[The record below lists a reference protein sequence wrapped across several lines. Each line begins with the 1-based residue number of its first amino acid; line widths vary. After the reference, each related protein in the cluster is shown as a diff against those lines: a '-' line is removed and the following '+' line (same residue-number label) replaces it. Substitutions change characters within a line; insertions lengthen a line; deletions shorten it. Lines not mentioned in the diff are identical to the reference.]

1 MAVGTTVEDATE
13 FCNLEDFQ
21 GRIQIAA
28 ENSPTSIT
36 LSGDEDAI
44 IEAVEIFK
52 DEGKFA
58 RQLKVD
64 TAYHSS
70 HVLPCAEAYIAA
82 MEKCGIEYST
92 PTGAEWHSSVHK
104 GTIMGLDQLTCQYWV
119 DNMTNPVLF
128 SSAVAQAAPKSGSFD
143 LILEVGP
150 HPVLKTPCLDSLD
163 ENAHPPYS
171 GVIARGKDDVREFS
185 NALGFIWTHL
195 GAGSVNFDRFSQ
207 AASGSSVPRKFLH
220 DLPKYRF
227 DHSRRFMTLSR
238 KSGLYNSL
246 KAPPHP
252 LLGKR
257 CIDRETSRSIQWRNV
272 LHPKEIG
279 WLHGHQI
286 QGQLVF
292 PATGYVAMAV
302 EAMSILAGES
312 PMSLLTIEDLC
323 ITRAMAFNDD
333 DSSVEAVF
341 DVRII
346 IQTNNEIEA
355 TWSCSSA
362 APTDHR
368 ATLATNATGSVKV
381 TLGAPAPHSLPS
393 IETDKLNLSE
403 VAIDRFYSSLSR
415 LGYNYSWPFHGTSS
429 IQRKA
434 DYATGILEDQSGMD
448 WEDQLIVHPGMLD
461 TALQTG
467 FAAFSCPGDER
478 LWALIVPTSFKSIV
492 INPYFT
498 SAGIGKQERYQY
510 VSVAKEYK
518 KGKAI
523 TELNLLTEQDG
534 QTFLQIE
541 GMELVPFSAALEEND
556 AVLFSR
562 FDYQLAHPDGQVTA
576 ASCTY
581 KAEDLEIALDSERI
595 AFFYLR
601 RLVDSITPEEK
612 ANALFQ
618 YRHLVE
624 WAAYVVPKVLRGENP
639 YIPQEAQNDTRFDIN
654 ALLKK

>member
-1 MAVGTTVEDATE
+1 
-13 FCNLEDFQ
+13 
-21 GRIQIAA
+21 
-28 ENSPTSIT
+28 
-36 LSGDEDAI
+36 
-44 IEAVEIFK
+44 
-52 DEGKFA
+52 
-58 RQLKVD
+58 
-64 TAYHSS
+64 
-70 HVLPCAEAYIAA
+70 
-82 MEKCGIEYST
+82 
-92 PTGAEWHSSVHK
+92 
-104 GTIMGLDQLTCQYWV
+104 MGLDQLTCQYWV

-128 SSAVAQAAPKSGSFD
+128 SSAVAQAASKSGSFD

-163 ENAHPPYS
+163 EDARPPYS
-171 GVIARGKDDVREFS
+171 GVIARGKDDVKEFS
-185 NALGFIWTHL
+185 NVLGFIWTHL
-195 GAGSVNFDRFSQ
+195 GAGSVDFDRFSR

-238 KSGLYNSL
+238 KSGLYKSL

-257 CIDRETSRSIQWRNV
+257 CTDRETSRSIQWRNV

-312 PMSLLTIEDLC
+312 PMSLLTIEDLR

-346 IQTNNEIEA
+346 IQTNSEIEA

-434 DYATGILEDQSGMD
+434 DYATGILEDQSGMN
-448 WEDQLIVHPGMLD
+448 WEDRLIVHPGMLD

-562 FDYQLAHPDGQVTA
+562 FDYQLAYPNGQITA

-624 WAAYVVPKVLRGENP
+624 WAAHVVPKVLRGENP